1 LERIIKEEEKKKKQ
15 RAEAER
21 DARRAA
27 QSLQSIEVIGREYNR
42 TNQFYEDNERKR
54 AEEEAQRHQ
63 GDGGIEITHRTL
75 RQQLLGDRFRR
86 GR

>member
-1 LERIIKEEEKKKKQ
+1 MERKIKEEEKNEKQ

-27 QSLQSIEVIGREYNR
+27 RSLQSIEVIGREYNL
-42 TNQFYEDNERKR
+42 THQFYEENERKR
-54 AEEEAQRHQ
+54 AEEEAQRHR
-63 GDGGIEITHRTL
+63 GDGGVEITHRTL
-75 RQQLLGDRFRR
+75 RQQLGDRLRR